1 MTTDSNS
8 AILVL
13 GIGNLLWGDE
23 GFGVRT
29 VEALDSRYEF
39 PPDVQLMDGG
49 TQGLFLLP
57 YVKSA
62 RRMIILDAV
71 DYSMPPGSLKVVWNE
86 EIPAFLRANKL
97 SMHQIGFQEVLALAR
112 LQGEHPEESVLIGV
126 QPEDMSDFGGS
137 LRDSVRARIPDA
149 IALTLETLA
158 RWGAPGKLRTA
169 PPVDTVLPNAE
180 SLRLEGYESGRPGAD
195 QVCREGDARFLNL
208 RHDIENR

>member
-1 MTTDSNS
+1 MTTDS

-23 GFGVRT
+23 GFGVRA
-29 VEALDSRYEF
+29 VEALDAQYEF
-39 PPDVQLMDGG
+39 PPQVQLMDGG

-57 YVKSA
+57 FVKSA

-71 DYSMPPGSLKVVWNE
+71 DYRMPPGSLKVVWND
-86 EIPAFLRANKL
+86 EIPAFLAANKM

-112 LQGEHPEESVLIGV
+112 LQGEHPEEAVLIGV

-137 LRDSVRARIPDA
+137 LRDSVKARIPE
-149 IALTLETLA
+149 ALALALDTLA
-158 RWGAPGKLRTA
+158 RWDAPGRRRTA
-169 PPVDTVLPNAE
+169 PPADPVMPSAE
-180 SLRLEGYESGRPGAD
+180 SLRIEAYEGGRPGTE
-195 QVCREGDARFLNL
+195 QVCRQGDARFLNL